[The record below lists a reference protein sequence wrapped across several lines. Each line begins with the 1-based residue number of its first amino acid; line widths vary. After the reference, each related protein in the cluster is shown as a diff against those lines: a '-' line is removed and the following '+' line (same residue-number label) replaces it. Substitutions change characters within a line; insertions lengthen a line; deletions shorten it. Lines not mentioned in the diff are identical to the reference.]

1 MKHADSRL
9 ISIGAPYRKH
19 RYAFRLGC
27 EDEPRLG
34 AAAQVR
40 FSAASVRCPIR
51 RHSFGSKKPV
61 ELTAMIFLERGRLCR
76 RRDKDRQYALRSHA
90 SIIGQEVPP
99 RINPMPMESNFLV
112 AVKPC
117 RWHAAATCGK
127 HRGRLSVTLSGNQRH
142 IPRRSET
149 PTSPH
154 VYCKFIGSS
163 SISRV
168 ELNLQF
174 DDLPGALVVYDADG
188 TLIKANQGALNL
200 LGADAEELIGS
211 RAALAGWLVT
221 DVAGWPDAENLHPA
235 IAAIRSQH
243 AQREVVARVIRPD
256 GAEVWIQIDAGP
268 VTTSTGSVSHVVATL
283 TDLTRVFQD
292 ARLPRSGYGD
302 HALAAITDQLAG
314 SRLDPAAIL
323 QAVTSTL
330 SKLRSGTW
338 MAALMNKDPGTLRI
352 VAAND
357 ADPEVAAY
365 IENIQLRPNAPTF
378 TISSRVIDSGEPVLI
393 PNVSYD
399 EFIGLLNTDIRDYV
413 EKNAPPI
420 SFPAPHLGVLVV
432 PMRARGAVVG
442 TLGLFE
448 PRGSK
453 PLTERDVR
461 WAQAIA
467 DRTGLATDNAQ
478 LYVDAVTRLER
489 LTALR
494 SVGLAMSGSNDLR
507 LTLQVILDQAVAGL
521 GVDAAD
527 ILLLNEKDGLLGL
540 MASTGFHSTSL
551 PDYRLP
557 VDDKLPG
564 RAFFSSRT

>member
-1 MKHADSRL
+1 MS
-9 ISIGAPYRKH
+9 
-19 RYAFRLGC
+19 
-27 EDEPRLG
+27 
-34 AAAQVR
+34 
-40 FSAASVRCPIR
+40 
-51 RHSFGSKKPV
+51 
-61 ELTAMIFLERGRLCR
+61 T
-76 RRDKDRQYALRSHA
+76 
-90 SIIGQEVPP
+90 
-99 RINPMPMESNFLV
+99 
-112 AVKPC
+112 
-117 RWHAAATCGK
+117 
-127 HRGRLSVTLSGNQRH
+127 
-142 IPRRSET
+142 
-149 PTSPH
+149 
-154 VYCKFIGSS
+154 
-163 SISRV
+163 V

-188 TLIKANQGALNL
+188 TLIKANQAALNL
-200 LGADAEELIGS
+200 LGAEAEELIGS

-256 GAEVWIQIDAGP
+256 GAEVWIQIDAVP
-268 VTTSTGSVSHVVATL
+268 VTTSTGSVSHVVTTL
-283 TDLTRVFQD
+283 ADLTRVFHD

-467 DRTGLATDNAQ
+467 DRIGLATDNAQ

-564 RAFFSSRT
+564 RAFFSSRTETVTTMGFFSQFRRRSLFAREGFQAYGAVSLITQDKLVGVLEVFHRTQLQPDNEWVDFLDALGSDAALAIDRAALVSRLQQTTRDGASKPSVALPDLTHVEKEILRYLVEGLPNRAIADKVHLSQNTIKFHVSQMLDKGEVSNRTELARKATQEGWL

>member
-1 MKHADSRL
+1 MS
-9 ISIGAPYRKH
+9 
-19 RYAFRLGC
+19 
-27 EDEPRLG
+27 
-34 AAAQVR
+34 
-40 FSAASVRCPIR
+40 
-51 RHSFGSKKPV
+51 
-61 ELTAMIFLERGRLCR
+61 T
-76 RRDKDRQYALRSHA
+76 
-90 SIIGQEVPP
+90 
-99 RINPMPMESNFLV
+99 
-112 AVKPC
+112 
-117 RWHAAATCGK
+117 
-127 HRGRLSVTLSGNQRH
+127 
-142 IPRRSET
+142 
-149 PTSPH
+149 
-154 VYCKFIGSS
+154 
-163 SISRV
+163 V

-188 TLIKANQGALNL
+188 TLIKANQAALNL
-200 LGADAEELIGS
+200 LGAEAEELIGS

-256 GAEVWIQIDAGP
+256 GAEVWIQIDAVP

-564 RAFFSSRT
+564 RAFFSSRTETVTTMGFFSQFRRRSLFAREGFQAYGAVSLITQDKLVGVLEVFHRTQLQPDNEWVDFLDALGSDAALAIDRAALVSRLQQTTRDGASKPSVALPDLTHVEKEILRYLVEGLPNRAIADKVHLSQNTIKFHVSQMLDKGEVSNRTELARKATQEGWL

>member
-1 MKHADSRL
+1 
-9 ISIGAPYRKH
+9 
-19 RYAFRLGC
+19 
-27 EDEPRLG
+27 
-34 AAAQVR
+34 
-40 FSAASVRCPIR
+40 
-51 RHSFGSKKPV
+51 
-61 ELTAMIFLERGRLCR
+61 
-76 RRDKDRQYALRSHA
+76 
-90 SIIGQEVPP
+90 
-99 RINPMPMESNFLV
+99 
-112 AVKPC
+112 
-117 RWHAAATCGK
+117 
-127 HRGRLSVTLSGNQRH
+127 
-142 IPRRSET
+142 
-149 PTSPH
+149 
-154 VYCKFIGSS
+154 
-163 SISRV
+163 V

-188 TLIKANQGALNL
+188 TLIKANQAALNL
-200 LGADAEELIGS
+200 LGAEAEELIGS

-235 IAAIRSQH
+235 LAAIRSRH
-243 AQREVVARVIRPD
+243 PQREVVARVIRPD
-256 GAEVWIQIDAGP
+256 GAEVWIQIDAVP

-283 TDLTRVFQD
+283 TDLTRVFHD

-338 MAALMNKDPGTLRI
+338 MAALMNKDPGTLRV

-564 RAFFSSRT
+564 RAFFSSRTETVTTMGFFSQFRRRSLFAREGFQAYGAVSLITQDKLVGVLEVFHRTQLQPDNEWVDFLDALGSDAALAIDRAALVSRLQQTTRDGASKPSVALPDLTHVEKEILRYLVEGLPNRAIADKVHLSQNTIKFHVSQMLDKGEVSNRTELARKATQEGWL

>member
-1 MKHADSRL
+1 MS
-9 ISIGAPYRKH
+9 
-19 RYAFRLGC
+19 
-27 EDEPRLG
+27 
-34 AAAQVR
+34 
-40 FSAASVRCPIR
+40 
-51 RHSFGSKKPV
+51 
-61 ELTAMIFLERGRLCR
+61 T
-76 RRDKDRQYALRSHA
+76 
-90 SIIGQEVPP
+90 
-99 RINPMPMESNFLV
+99 
-112 AVKPC
+112 
-117 RWHAAATCGK
+117 
-127 HRGRLSVTLSGNQRH
+127 
-142 IPRRSET
+142 
-149 PTSPH
+149 
-154 VYCKFIGSS
+154 
-163 SISRV
+163 V

-188 TLIKANQGALNL
+188 TLIKANQAALNL
-200 LGADAEELIGS
+200 LGAEAEELIGS

-256 GAEVWIQIDAGP
+256 GAEVWIQIDAVP

-393 PNVSYD
+393 PNVAYD

-564 RAFFSSRT
+564 RAFFSSRTETVTTMGFFSQFRRRSLFAREGFQAYGAVSLITQDKLVGVLEVFHRTQLQPDNEWVDFLDALGSDAALAIDRAALVSRLQQTTRDGASKPSVALPDLTHVEKEILRYLVEGLPNRAIADKVHLSQNTIKFHVSQMLDKGEVSNRTELARKATQEGWL

>member
-1 MKHADSRL
+1 
-9 ISIGAPYRKH
+9 
-19 RYAFRLGC
+19 
-27 EDEPRLG
+27 
-34 AAAQVR
+34 
-40 FSAASVRCPIR
+40 
-51 RHSFGSKKPV
+51 
-61 ELTAMIFLERGRLCR
+61 
-76 RRDKDRQYALRSHA
+76 
-90 SIIGQEVPP
+90 
-99 RINPMPMESNFLV
+99 
-112 AVKPC
+112 
-117 RWHAAATCGK
+117 
-127 HRGRLSVTLSGNQRH
+127 
-142 IPRRSET
+142 
-149 PTSPH
+149 
-154 VYCKFIGSS
+154 
-163 SISRV
+163 
-168 ELNLQF
+168 
-174 DDLPGALVVYDADG
+174 
-188 TLIKANQGALNL
+188 ALNL
-200 LGADAEELIGS
+200 LGAEAEELIGS

-256 GAEVWIQIDAGP
+256 GAEVWIQIDAVP
-268 VTTSTGSVSHVVATL
+268 VTTSTGSVSHVVTTL
-283 TDLTRVFQD
+283 ADLTRVFHD

-393 PNVSYD
+393 PNVAYD

-467 DRTGLATDNAQ
+467 DRIGLATDNAQ

-564 RAFFSSRT
+564 RAFFSSRTETVTTMGFFSQFRRRSLFAREGFQAYGAVSLITQDKLVGVLEVFHRTQLQPDNEWVDFLDALGSDAALAIDRAALVSRLQQTTRDGASKPSVALPDLTHVEKEILRYLVEGLPNRAIADKVHLSQNTIKFHVSQMLDKGEVSNRTELARKATQEGWL

>member
-1 MKHADSRL
+1 M
-9 ISIGAPYRKH
+9 
-19 RYAFRLGC
+19 
-27 EDEPRLG
+27 
-34 AAAQVR
+34 
-40 FSAASVRCPIR
+40 
-51 RHSFGSKKPV
+51 
-61 ELTAMIFLERGRLCR
+61 
-76 RRDKDRQYALRSHA
+76 
-90 SIIGQEVPP
+90 
-99 RINPMPMESNFLV
+99 
-112 AVKPC
+112 
-117 RWHAAATCGK
+117 
-127 HRGRLSVTLSGNQRH
+127 
-142 IPRRSET
+142 
-149 PTSPH
+149 
-154 VYCKFIGSS
+154 
-163 SISRV
+163 

-174 DDLPGALVVYDADG
+174 DDLPGALVVYDAEG
-188 TLIKANQGALNL
+188 TLIKANQAALDI
-200 LGADAEELIGS
+200 LGAEPDELIGS
-211 RAALAGWLVT
+211 RAALAGWMVT

-235 IAAIRSQH
+235 LAAIRSRH
-243 AQREVVARVIRPD
+243 PQREVVARVIRSD
-256 GAEVWIQIDAGP
+256 GAEVWIQIDAVP
-268 VTTSTGSVSHVVATL
+268 VTTSAGSVSHVVTTL
-283 TDLTRVFQD
+283 ADLTRVFHD

-393 PNVSYD
+393 PNVPYD
-399 EFIGLLNTDIRDYV
+399 EFIGLLNADVRDYV

-448 PRGSK
+448 IRGSN

-461 WAQAIA
+461 WVQAIA
-467 DRTGLATDNAQ
+467 DRTGVAADNAQ
-478 LYVDAVTRLER
+478 LYVDAVNRLER

-507 LTLQVILDQAVAGL
+507 LTLQVILDQTIAGL

-540 MASTGFHSTSL
+540 MASTGFRSTSL

-564 RAFFSSRT
+564 RAFFTSRIETVTTLGVFSQFRRRSLFAREGFQAYGAVPLIAQDKLVGVLEVFHRTQLQPDNEWVDFLDALGSDAALAIDHAALVGRLQHAGRDGASKPSVPPPDLSPVQKEILGYLVEGFPNRAIADKVHLSQNTIKFHVSQMLDKGEVSNRTELARKATQEGWL